1 MECQAEE
8 MGISDEFYRG
18 VKESDAART
27 SFLVY
32 RENDIEKEAVRKWF
46 CRFKNTILTCSIIH
60 VQDYYLTLIRNHLN
74 ALVNDDPYQ
83 YILTLSP

>member
-32 RENDIEKEAVRKWF
+32 RESDIEKEAVRKWF
-46 CRFKNTILTCSIIH
+46 CRFKKYHFDMNNYPRSRL
-60 VQDYYLTLIRNHLN
+60 
-74 ALVNDDPYQ
+74 
-83 YILTLSP
+83 LSNFDNKSFERFS